1 MPSRL
6 NNASNIRT
14 QSMKPDG
21 TKTVPWDNVSKGQ
34 TMLRSKFYLLLL
46 LFIVEIDEFV
56 NVLYDAE
63 CNHLTRN
70 LRG

>member
-6 NNASNIRT
+6 NNASNVRT
-14 QSMKPDG
+14 QSMKPY
-21 TKTVPWDNVSKGQ
+21 VSKGQ
-34 TMLRSKFYLLLL
+34 TKSRPKFYLLLL

-70 LRG
+70 LRN